1 MGFSVPMLTLG
12 LSLAL
17 WVQPALPLHIAPLI
31 GEARSIAGA
40 QGDTIWP
47 GFGKTPYPVLF
58 VGKDN
63 SFLFCPAGAAKGFT
77 SWHTD
82 PFTKCA
88 IKIRKRVFAAN
99 LKATFPAVDGISTV
113 VIGAPA
119 QTEGSHAAWIATLLH
134 EHFHQMQMSQ
144 PGYYDAVKALDLSG
158 GEGGGMWMLDFPF
171 PYADATTAKNFALMA
186 HKLAAAL
193 HSPVADLETALA
205 AYRTARQRAFARLS
219 PREIRYGEFQL
230 WQEGVARYSEIAL
243 AEAAIERARRGQSP
257 YDYSALAVNLRTR
270 VLENLEHF
278 DLTQNKRVSF
288 YALGAG
294 EALLLDRIRP
304 NWRTQY
310 FHTGLTMGPLIYE
323 ASAR

>member
-1 MGFSVPMLTLG
+1 MMILGFV
-12 LSLAL
+12 LAL
-17 WVQPALPLHIAPLI
+17 WVQPVPPLHIAPLI

-47 GFGKTPYPVLF
+47 GFAKTPYPVLY

-77 SWHTD
+77 PLQTD

-88 IKIRKRVFAAN
+88 IKTRQRVFAAN

-119 QTEGSHAAWIATLLH
+119 QTEGSNAGWIATLLH

-158 GEGGGMWMLDFPF
+158 GKTGGMWMLNFPF
-171 PYADATTAKNFALMA
+171 PYQNARTKAAFADMA
-186 HKLAAAL
+186 HALRAAL
-193 HSPVADLETALA
+193 RTNTDADLQKQTAM
-205 AYRTARQRAFARLS
+205 YRQARRAAFASLS
-219 PREIRYGEFQL
+219 PREARYGEFQL

-257 YDYSALAVNLRTR
+257 YDYSALAVNLRMR

-278 DLTQNKRVSF
+278 DLAQNKRVSF

-310 FHTGLTMGPLIYE
+310 FHTGMAMGPLLVKAE
-323 ASAR
+323 